1 MTLTHEVAL
10 QTSAVLDQAETD
22 IDRMMGS
29 GEPEQVA
36 AAYRFL
42 LRLLVNSSSRL
53 KVGIVLDQFDAMSS
67 CRPKRCSALDI
78 RGHKR
83 PMSISMPI
91 RV

>member
-42 LRLLVNSSSRL
+42 LRLLVSSSSRL
-53 KVGIVLDQFDAMSS
+53 KVGIVLDQFDADEQLPTQAVI
-67 CRPKRCSALDI
+67 CL
-78 RGHKR
+78 GHLWT
-83 PMSISMPI
+83 
-91 RV
+91 

>member
-22 IDRMMGS
+22 IDRLMGS

-42 LRLLVNSSSRL
+42 LRLLVSSSSRL
-53 KVGIVLDQFDAMSS
+53 QVEVGMALDQFDADEQLPTQAVS
-67 CRPKRCSALDI
+67 CL
-78 RGHKR
+78 GHLWT
-83 PMSISMPI
+83 
-91 RV
+91 